1 MRNGFNQA
9 SDNFNNWGP
18 KQLISVIK
26 AQSTNHFQ
34 VHHVSYKL
42 ENPKFVSE
50 LSAILDLLLAKIYI
64 LASMFV
70 CRFVCLSVCLS
81 VCLLVCQFC
90 QA

>member
-1 MRNGFNQA
+1 MKNGIKFLLYALSQPTYPQQ
-9 SDNFNNWGP
+9 NWG
-18 KQLISVIK
+18 
-26 AQSTNHFQ
+26 
-34 VHHVSYKL
+34 KL
-42 ENPKFVSE
+42 EGTFKSIP
-50 LSAILDLLLAKIYI
+50 LLLAKIYI